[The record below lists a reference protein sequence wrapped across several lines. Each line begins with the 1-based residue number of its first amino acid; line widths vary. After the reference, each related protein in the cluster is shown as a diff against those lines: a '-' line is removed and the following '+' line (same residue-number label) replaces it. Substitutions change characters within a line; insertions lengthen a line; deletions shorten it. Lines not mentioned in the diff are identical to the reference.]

1 MRFMAIFLNST
12 HQFELISFILVALV
26 ISRDLVV
33 VPGHE
38 GGRFCLGLG
47 VGLSLRGVG
56 QMLGGLPPFSFLSFF
71 YYMHRTILFYISKG
85 ECWSLNIICL
95 AGLPSFDIR
104 FVYFIAHMG

>member
-26 ISRDLVV
+26 SSRDLVV

-56 QMLGGLPPFSFLSFF
+56 
-71 YYMHRTILFYISKG
+71 
-85 ECWSLNIICL
+85 
-95 AGLPSFDIR
+95 
-104 FVYFIAHMG
+104 